1 MLCCFSF
8 IVCYLLNMVM
18 MMRKMMSDLFQR
30 SREGLKYIDPSK
42 IC

>member
-30 SREGLKYIDPSK
+30 SREGLRDLHFSNS
-42 IC
+42 